1 MEIFNWY
8 LEVLRKYAVFSG
20 RARRKEFW
28 CFSLVSFIIVLV
40 LTVLD
45 NQLGTFHQATD
56 LGLFVSIYYLA
67 ILLPNFAVI
76 VRRLHDTGRSGWWIL
91 LMSPYGVVGAAMGVM
106 PAGEM
111 PEAMGLVGIMSI
123 IGPIGLVVVLLVFMV
138 LDSQPGSNQ
147 FGSNPKGEDI
157 APAMDSGMGMGSG
170 SGTSMNTG
178 SDSGM
183 GSSSDSG
190 MGQSSGM
197 ESGSDSDS
205 RPPSSSN

>member
-45 NQLGTFHQATD
+45 NQLGTFHRATD
-56 LGLFVSIYYLA
+56 LGLFVSLYCLA
-67 ILLPNFAVI
+67 ILIPEIAVT

-91 LMSPYGVVGAAMGVM
+91 LMLPYGVVGAAMGVM
-106 PAGEM
+106 SAGEM

-123 IGPIGLVVVLLVFMV
+123 IGLIGLVVLLVFMV

-157 APAMDSGMGMGSG
+157 APAMDSGMGSD

>member
-45 NQLGTFHQATD
+45 NQLGTFHRATD
-56 LGLFVSIYYLA
+56 LGLFVSLYCLA
-67 ILLPNFAVI
+67 ILIPEIAVT

-91 LMSPYGVVGAAMGVM
+91 LMLPYGVVGAAMGAM
-106 PAGEM
+106 SADEM
-111 PEAMGLVGIMSI
+111 PVAMGLVGIMSI
-123 IGPIGLVVVLLVFMV
+123 IGLIGLVVLLVFMV

-147 FGSNPKGEDI
+147 FGPNPKGEDI

>member
-28 CFSLVSFIIVLV
+28 YFSLVSFIIVLV

-45 NQLGTFHQATD
+45 NQLGSFHRATD
-56 LGLFVSIYYLA
+56 LGLFVSLYYLA
-67 ILLPNFAVI
+67 VLIPNIAVT
-76 VRRLHDTGRSGWWIL
+76 VRRVHDIGRSGWWL
-91 LMSPYGVVGAAMGVM
+91 LIVFIPI
-106 PAGEM
+106 
-111 PEAMGLVGIMSI
+111 VGII
-123 IGPIGLVVVLLVFMV
+123 VLFVFMV

-147 FGSNPKGEDI
+147 FGPNPKGEDI
-157 APAMDSGMGMGSG
+157 APAMDSGMGMGSD

-205 RPPSSSN
+205 RPSG